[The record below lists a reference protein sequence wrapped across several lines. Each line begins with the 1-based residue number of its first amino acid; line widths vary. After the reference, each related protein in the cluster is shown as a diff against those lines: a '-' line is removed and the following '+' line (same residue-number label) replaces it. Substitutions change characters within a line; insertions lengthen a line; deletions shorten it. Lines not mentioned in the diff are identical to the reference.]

1 MLATVCCIAM
11 HWPHCSCGCACS
23 ELHFM
28 LTIMAWHLGELTA
41 RVTYMVL
48 GVGAHLL
55 LLLPLACSSR
65 TTSHILDKLLRFRVP
80 YFSLIKLLVPI
91 LITCTSKS
99 VQQSLRCVILDVLGS
114 GAVASQQHSL

>member
-1 MLATVCCIAM
+1 
-11 HWPHCSCGCACS
+11 
-23 ELHFM
+23 
-28 LTIMAWHLGELTA
+28 
-41 RVTYMVL
+41 
-48 GVGAHLL
+48 
-55 LLLPLACSSR
+55 
-65 TTSHILDKLLRFRVP
+65 VP